1 MRLAS
6 VTPRSGGLAAVETF
20 ECRGCRVALMEAHD
34 PPQLPYEA
42 AELAALGP
50 LPAIEARTG

>member
-6 VTPRSGGLAAVETF
+6 VTPRSGGLAAVQTF
-20 ECRGCRVALMEAHD
+20 ECRGCGVALMEAHD
-34 PPQLPYEA
+34 PQLPYEA

-50 LPAIEARTG
+50 LPAIEACTG